1 MKCVWITGAT
11 GGIGRACALAFAKAG
26 WAVGIGCRSTEKGA
40 ALLSEVEQLG
50 GSGVLC
56 PGDVRQSDEVR
67 RSLET
72 LQNAFGTPDA
82 LIACAGIA
90 YQNLF
95 QYTDEET
102 YTHLMDTNVKGS
114 YLAIKEALPAMIR
127 RGSGT
132 IVTLSSMWGQ
142 VGGSCEVIYSASKA
156 AIIGMTK
163 ALAKEVAPSGIRVN
177 CVSPGVI
184 LTDMTAPL
192 GKEVLSDLAEETPL
206 GRIGTPLDVANAVL
220 WLCREDSSF
229 ITGQI
234 IGVNGGFVV

>member
-11 GGIGRACALAFAKAG
+11 GGIGRACALAFAKSG
-26 WAVGIGCRSTEKGA
+26 WSVGIGCRSTEKGA
-40 ALLSEVEQLG
+40 ALLSEIEALG
-50 GSGVLC
+50 GSGILC
-56 PGDVRQSDEVR
+56 PGDVRRFDDVA
-67 RSLET
+67 RSFEI
-72 LQNAFGTPDA
+72 LQTAFGDPDA
-82 LIACAGIA
+82 LITCAGVA

-102 YTHLMDTNVKGS
+102 YGRLMDINVKGS
-114 YLAIKEALPAMIR
+114 YLAIKEALPSMIR
-127 RGSGT
+127 KGSGS
-132 IVTLSSMWGQ
+132 IVTISSMWGQ

-192 GKEVLSDLAEETPL
+192 GQEVLSELANETPL
-206 GRIGTPLDVANAVL
+206 GKIGSPFDVANAVL
-220 WLCREDSSF
+220 WLCGESASF

>member
-1 MKCVWITGAT
+1 MKSVWITGASR
-11 GGIGRACALAFAKAG
+11 GIGRAAALAFASAG
-26 WAVGIGCRSTEKGA
+26 WAVGVGCRDRA
-40 ALLSEVEQLG
+40 AGEAVVREIEAAG
-50 GSGVLC
+50 GRAILC
-56 PGDVRQSDEVR
+56 PGDVREADSID
-67 RSLET
+67 RSLAGFRE
-72 LQNAFGTPDA
+72 AFGDPDA
-82 LIACAGIA
+82 LVCSAGVA

-102 YTHLMDTNVKGS
+102 YARLMDTNVKGS
-114 YLAIKEALPAMIR
+114 YLAIKEVLPAMIAR
-127 RGSGT
+127 ASGS

-192 GKEVLSDLAEETPL
+192 GEETLAALAADTPL
-206 GRIGTPLDVANAVL
+206 GRNGTPEDVANAIL
-220 WLCREDSSF
+220 WLCSDGASF
-229 ITGQI
+229 VTGQI
-234 IGVNGGFVV
+234 LGVNGGLVV

>member
-26 WAVGIGCRSTEKGA
+26 WSVGIGCRQAEKGT
-40 ALLSEVEQLG
+40 ALLSEIEQLG

-56 PGDVRQSDEVR
+56 PGDVRRADEVR
-67 RSLET
+67 RSLEV
-72 LQNAFGTPDA
+72 LQNTFGDPDA
-82 LIACAGIA
+82 LITCAGVA

-95 QYTDEET
+95 QYTDEEN
-102 YTHLMDTNVKGS
+102 YTRLMDTNVKGS

-127 RGSGT
+127 NGSGS

-192 GKEVLSDLAEETPL
+192 GKEVLSELANETPL
-206 GRIGTPLDVANAVL
+206 GKIGSPSDVANAAL
-220 WLCREDSSF
+220 WLCSENASF